1 MPLCLR
7 ELSEGYVEEG
17 KVDDAVD
24 IGSADYFADTRY
36 RVL

>member
-1 MPLCLR
+1 VPLCLR
-7 ELSEGYVEEG
+7 EPSKGYVEEG
-17 KVDDAVD
+17 KVDDGVD